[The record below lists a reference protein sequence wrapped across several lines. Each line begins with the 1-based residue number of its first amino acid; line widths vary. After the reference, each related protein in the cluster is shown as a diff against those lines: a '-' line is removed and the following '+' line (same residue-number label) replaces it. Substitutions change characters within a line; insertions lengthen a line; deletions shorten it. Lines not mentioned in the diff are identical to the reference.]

1 VLARMCKP
9 TRTPGLMWTWGRSQA
24 CIDVKLQLFH
34 LGNQVLGEGVV
45 FSIAALILFA
55 ENRYTNNKCA
65 RAPHGPGK

>member
-1 VLARMCKP
+1 VLTFSYKF
-9 TRTPGLMWTWGRSQA
+9 
-24 CIDVKLQLFH
+24 FH

-65 RAPHGPGK
+65 RAPRGPGK